1 MKTRIYFE
9 TGSLDPLHEI
19 DYKLGE
25 TLYVASCRS
34 GYRAM
39 INDVR
44 NAVKNKRYIYT
55 NEVSLIGASELW
67 GKIFM
72 HEIWLKNPNNKE
84 WYKMNPHL
92 IERLGKPEEIEHY
105 IRRYI
110 CVDKEV

>member
-39 INDVR
+39 VKDER
-44 NAVKNKRYIYT
+44 NAIKNQ
-55 NEVSLIGASELW
+55 
-67 GKIFM
+67 
-72 HEIWLKNPNNKE
+72 
-84 WYKMNPHL
+84 
-92 IERLGKPEEIEHY
+92 
-105 IRRYI
+105 
-110 CVDKEV
+110 